1 MYKEKNGFKTI
12 LSLLLFVTLIL
23 AMSSA
28 SAADDGVID
37 DAVMTDQIDNGVDE
51 LSFSSDNIIADT
63 ESSTPYSVDDA
74 TVTEDIEDDD
84 SEPIST
90 PKVASSGEDNLGA
103 GTQDLSSEDNLGAGT
118 QDVTI
123 DLSQEKLYGGD
134 VCNFTISFNETN
146 AGGSVKVTI
155 VDTCVLEDPN
165 PRTFIYNI
173 PVAGGVAT
181 ASSAT
186 SITVN
191 GDQKTFD
198 EVLLWPSFRDEWDDG
213 VQRFPDSV
221 TIAYSGDD
229 NYAPK
234 TVEKSLTVYPYEALM
249 EIDITKGQGAY
260 NDIDYGEPLGLVKF
274 EVYDPFDFDNPYYGG
289 YFNVYIV
296 NGDEVDPDEFNP
308 TVDTDKI
315 LNKTRIR
322 VDDGD
327 GSFTYDNIFDEGY
340 YLIGIYF
347 DEVNFPRYNVWEGFN
362 IVREAQ
368 TGPFVVL
375 SNGLGYPT
383 LEEAIAAA
391 IEGDNITVI
400 EEGVYKGIQNTGLI
414 IEKSINIAAQ
424 EGLNVVF
431 DCENLNNFI
440 TVTADKVVVLKDI
453 SITNGK
459 SEKGGA
465 VLVKEGGKLACE
477 CVNFTNNT
485 ANLSGGAIYAENG
498 THLAIMESK
507 FISNKALE
515 YYVPISGGAVYMG
528 TGFVLIT
535 TTNFTNNEAGNSA
548 GAIYLDADKFLIHNC
563 AFNGNKVYD
572 GSAGAIEIGG
582 KDGKIEGCSFDS
594 NEATGYGGAILI
606 QGNNS
611 TVKFCNFTS
620 NKAGENMPGN
630 AIFWYGAQGRVE
642 NSTFDSNLGGVSA
655 ILWFGN
661 EGNITGSYFKNNDGD
676 PATFNIFNVT
686 ELNIEENTFEISNV
700 SIKADGDIYP
710 SGDDAVITGNFNWG
724 VYSSPNDLKVN
735 AKRDFTDIGFVIE
748 NFNGCNFTY
757 ELKDLLSG
765 YYTLAIE
772 NFTDSKNNKFII
784 ETVAR
789 ADFSVL
795 GNVLVPTEMV
805 ITVSDIKYGED
816 ENAVVTLKASDGTL
830 LNGVVKLSIGDQVQ
844 NITVENGVGQA
855 KFTNLSANKYVAIAQ
870 FDGDDT
876 YASSF
881 ATAPIVVSKLKT
893 RIVCKNMTTTAINVT
908 EDGRIGEYFTWTLVD
923 EKGRPLEGKD
933 VSIGFNANVYN
944 RVTNASGQARLQINL
959 QNSGPYTFAIAFLG
973 DENYDGSFEVLKIT
987 VNKQKASLSA
997 SSQTYKASAKTKT
1010 LTATY
1015 KTKAGKAIV
1024 GKTVKFT
1031 VNGKTY
1037 SAKTDSSGVAKVNV
1051 SLIKAGS
1058 YTVEVKAP
1066 ATNTYAEVTKKV
1078 TLKLT

>member
-28 SAADDGVID
+28 SAADDGMID
-37 DAVMTDQIDNGVDE
+37 DSVMTDQIDKGVDDV
-51 LSFSSDNIIADT
+51 SFSSDNIIADT

-74 TVTEDIEDDD
+74 TVTEDIE
-84 SEPIST
+84 PISNTESDVT
-90 PKVASSGEDNLGA
+90 PKAPLASTSG
-103 GTQDLSSEDNLGAGT
+103 SEDNLGAGT

-134 VCNFTISFNETN
+134 VCNFTITFNETN

-155 VDTCVLEDPN
+155 VDTCVPEDPN

-186 SITVN
+186 SITVDGN
-191 GDQKTFD
+191 QKTFD
-198 EVLLWPSFRDEWDDG
+198 EVLLWPSFRDEWVDG

-234 TVEKSLTVYPYEALM
+234 TVEKSLTVYPYEAEM

-274 EVYDPFDFDNPYYGG
+274 EVYDPFDFNNPYYGG

-362 IVREAQ
+362 IVRQAQ

-400 EEGVYKGIQNTGLI
+400 EEGIYKGIQNTGLI

-453 SITNGK
+453 TVTNGK

-477 CVNFTNNT
+477 CVNFTNNIAT
-485 ANLSGGAIYAENG
+485 LSGGAIYAEDG
-498 THLAIMESK
+498 SSLVIMSSE
-507 FISNKALE
+507 FISNKALD
-515 YYVPISGGAVYMG
+515 G
-528 TGFVLIT
+528 T
-535 TTNFTNNEAGNSA
+535 A
-548 GAIYLDADKFLIHNC
+548 GAIWAE
-563 AFNGNKVYD
+563 GQ
-572 GSAGAIEIGG
+572 
-582 KDGKIEGCSFDS
+582 DGKIEECSFIS
-594 NEATGYGGAILI
+594 NEATSYGGAIFL
-606 QGNNS
+606 QGANC
-611 TVKFCNFTS
+611 TVKYCNFTS

-630 AIFWYGAQGRVE
+630 AIFWYGAQGRLE

-676 PATFNIFNVT
+676 PAAFNIFNVT
-686 ELNIEENTFEISNV
+686 ELNIEENTFVISNV

-724 VYSSPNDLKVN
+724 VYSSPNDLKVD

-772 NFTDSKNNKFII
+772 NFTDSKNNRFII

-1010 LTATY
+1010 LAATY

-1051 SLIKAGS
+1051 SLTKAGS